1 MIITCYDVRVPK
13 IIVIFII
20 FREIV
25 LVNGENKSTRF
36 KIVKIEKKIEHYE
49 KSKTRSYHEYKKISS
64 NHYQRVT

>member
-25 LVNGENKSTRF
+25 LVNGENKLTRF
-36 KIVKIEKKIEHYE
+36 KIVKIEK
-49 KSKTRSYHEYKKISS
+49 KKISS